1 MTPGRRISAPAATVN
16 VERAFSRGVISMS
29 ATNYCENKI
38 LDAIGANT
46 TFTTPTNVY
55 LKLHTADPG
64 EDATTAPAGETTRQ
78 EATFDAAAAGSMALT
93 ATVSWTNV
101 STTETVTHWSL
112 WDNVSAG
119 NPLVTGTINGGT
131 GVSLTATDNF
141 DITALTITC
150 D

>member
-1 MTPGRRISAPAATVN
+1 
-16 VERAFSRGVISMS
+16 MS
-29 ATNYCENKI
+29 ATNYAELKI
-38 LDAIGANT
+38 LDAIGANA

-55 LKLHTADPG
+55 LKLHLADPG
-64 EDATTAPAGETTRQ
+64 EDATTSPAVETTRQ
-78 EATFDAAAAGSMALT
+78 EATFDAAAGGSMALT

-101 STTETVTHWSL
+101 STTETYTHWSL
-112 WDNVSAG
+112 WDTAGPTGG

-131 GVSLTATDNF
+131 GVAVTATDNF

>member
-1 MTPGRRISAPAATVN
+1 
-16 VERAFSRGVISMS
+16 MS
-29 ATNYCENKI
+29 ATNYAELKI
-38 LDAIGANT
+38 LDAIGANA

-55 LKLHTADPG
+55 LKLHIGDPG
-64 EDATTAPAGETTRQ
+64 EDATGNAAANTTRQ
-78 EATFDAAAAGSMALT
+78 EATFNAAAAGSMGLT

-101 STTETVTHWSL
+101 PNTETYTHWSL
-112 WDNVSAG
+112 WDTVGPAGG

-131 GVSLTATDNF
+131 GVAVTANDNF